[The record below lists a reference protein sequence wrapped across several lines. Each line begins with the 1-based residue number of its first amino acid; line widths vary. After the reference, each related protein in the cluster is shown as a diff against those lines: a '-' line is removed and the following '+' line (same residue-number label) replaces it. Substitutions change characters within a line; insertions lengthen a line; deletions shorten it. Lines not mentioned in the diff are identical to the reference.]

1 MKFSLK
7 KRVVFLKTPPY
18 KRRLMLS
25 VITVCG
31 LVSSSLASFWMID
44 CLIRPS
50 LSQLAGVRA
59 KQIAVENI
67 HQAIQSKIVPELE
80 YGELIELRLA
90 NDGRV
95 AYMQPKTGALN
106 RISASATLSIQ
117 QRLKELPQEMVKIP
131 LGQAFGIKTLA
142 GYGPLLPVK
151 IIPVGVVESSIK
163 DQFDSAGINQVRHK
177 ILISIKTTIK
187 MVVPLVRE
195 EIVVATDV
203 PLAET
208 IIMGD
213 VPDFYLGAGGM
224 LPKDSIKY

>member
-1 MKFSLK
+1 MRFSLK
-7 KRVVFLKTPPY
+7 KRVVFFKTPPY
-18 KRRLMLS
+18 KRRFMLS
-25 VITVCG
+25 LITVG
-31 LVSSSLASFWMID
+31 ALFLSALSSFWMID

-67 HQAIQSKIVPELE
+67 HQTINTKIAPELE
-80 YGELIELRLA
+80 YDKLVELRLA
-90 NDGRV
+90 DDGRV
-95 AYMQPKTGALN
+95 AYMQPKTGAIN
-106 RISASATLSIQ
+106 RISAGATLTIQ
-117 QRLKELPQEMVKIP
+117 QRLKELPQEMLKIP
-131 LGQAFGIKTLA
+131 LGQVFGIKTLA
-142 GYGPLLPVK
+142 GYGPLLPIK

-177 ILISIKTTIK
+177 IVISIKTTIK

-195 EIVVATDV
+195 EIVVDTDV

-224 LPKDSIKY
+224 LPQR

>member
-1 MKFSLK
+1 MRFSLK
-7 KRVVFLKTPPY
+7 KRVVFLKMPPY

-25 VITVCG
+25 LITVGG
-31 LVSSSLASFWMID
+31 LVLSSLSSFWMID

-50 LSQLAGVRA
+50 LSQLAGVKA

-67 HQAIQSKIVPELE
+67 HQTIQTKIVPELE

-95 AYMQPKTGALN
+95 AYMQPKTGAIN
-106 RISASATLSIQ
+106 RISANATLSIQ
-117 QRLKELPQEMVKIP
+117 QRLKELPQDMVKIP

-142 GYGPLLPVK
+142 SYGPLLPIK

-163 DQFDSAGINQVRHK
+163 DQFDSVGINQVRHT

-195 EIVVATDV
+195 EIVVNTDV
-203 PLAET
+203 LLAEA

-213 VPDFYLGAGGM
+213 VPDFYLGAGGI
-224 LPKDSIKY
+224 LPHRSYK